1 MASFRKNEYETMR
14 RILILSDDSLRR
26 DVVQMALTG
35 LPAFVRCAADDRQ
48 AAALCDEE
56 EGFDLA
62 IVLGAAP
69 FLRGSDA
76 IERLRGRQK
85 RSRTTLFAVVWQHDE
100 ESVMRVVEAG
110 ADQCFGFPVSL
121 HRLRRK
127 VSEHLNRLGS

>member
-1 MASFRKNEYETMR
+1 MR
-14 RILILSDDSLRR
+14 RILILSDDPLRR

-35 LPAFVRCAADDRQ
+35 LPAVVRCAADDGH
-48 AAALCDEE
+48 AAALCDE

-62 IVLGAAP
+62 IVLGASP

-76 IERLRGRQK
+76 IGRLRSRRGRE
-85 RSRTTLFAVVWQHDE
+85 RTTLFAVVWQHDE

-127 VSEHLNRLGS
+127 VCEQLNRPRS